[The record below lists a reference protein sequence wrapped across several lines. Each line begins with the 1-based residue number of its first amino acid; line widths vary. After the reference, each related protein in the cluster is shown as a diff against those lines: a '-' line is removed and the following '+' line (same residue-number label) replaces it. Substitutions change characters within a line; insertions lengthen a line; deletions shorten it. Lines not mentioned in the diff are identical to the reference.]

1 MLTEIRDRA
10 TGWIAWIIVIIIS
23 IPFALWGVNE
33 YFSVGESLTVAV
45 VNGEEITQQQ
55 YQYALEERRSMARRL
70 MGSQFDAEAINSPEF
85 RQAVLDNLIL
95 RQLLDESAQKADT

>member
-33 YFSVGESLTVAV
+33 YFAGGASLSVAV
-45 VNGEEITQQQ
+45 VNGQEIEQQD
-55 YQYALEERRSMARRL
+55 YRLALEERRSMARRML
-70 MGSQFDAEAINSPEF
+70 GNQFDPCLLYTSPSP
-85 RQAVLDNLIL
+85 RDA
-95 RQLLDESAQKADT
+95 